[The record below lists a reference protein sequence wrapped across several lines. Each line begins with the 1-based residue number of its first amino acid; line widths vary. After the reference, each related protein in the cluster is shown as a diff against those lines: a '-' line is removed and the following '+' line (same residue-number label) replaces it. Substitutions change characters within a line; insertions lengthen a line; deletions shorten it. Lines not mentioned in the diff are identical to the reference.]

1 MSSKK
6 LILSNI
12 NMRQINLFI
21 FPIALTKRACFVSPI
36 IPHRKRNI
44 YCAIKNPHNLFRTD
58 NQSQFT
64 VRILFAL
71 LLVFA
76 KVRTN
81 PVQKLEKSQK
91 SPGDILT

>member
-12 NMRQINLFI
+12 NMRQINSFI
-21 FPIALTKRACFVSPI
+21 FPIALTKRACFVPPI

-44 YCAIKNPHNLFRTD
+44 YCAIQNPHNSFRTD

-76 KVRTN
+76 TIRTS
-81 PVQKLEKSQK
+81 PV
-91 SPGDILT
+91 